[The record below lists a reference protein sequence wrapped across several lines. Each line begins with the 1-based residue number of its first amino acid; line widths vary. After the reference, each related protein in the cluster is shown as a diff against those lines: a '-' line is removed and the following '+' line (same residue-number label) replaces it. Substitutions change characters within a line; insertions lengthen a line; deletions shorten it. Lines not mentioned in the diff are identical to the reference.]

1 MSDSA
6 SRILQGRIM
15 PGDRLG
21 HFELVEYVGGGGMG
35 RVFRAV
41 DTRLNRTVALKV
53 LSVDQAADEETRLR
67 FQNEARSAARLDH
80 ENIARVHYVG
90 EDRGLHY
97 IVFEFIEGVNI
108 RAMVERKGR
117 LPLTEAVSYT
127 LQVAEA
133 LAHAASRDVVHRD
146 IKPSNVLI
154 MPDGHVKVIDMG
166 LARLRRIA
174 AEADLTASGVTLG
187 TFDYISP
194 EQARDP
200 RDADVR
206 SDIYSLGC
214 TFFYMLA
221 GRPPFPEGTVL
232 QKLLQ
237 HQGDRPPDVREFRP
251 ELPDEVDRVLRK
263 MLAKDPRHRYRAPNE
278 LVEDLFSLAEQV
290 GLRPLGQG
298 KRVLVAPHAAKMSP
312 LQRHL
317 PWILPITALVCIVSA
332 LHIFWSSSP
341 VPGPGPP
348 AAGRETPEDPGSHA
362 PALPVVEGGGAEP
375 APADRSGGPT
385 KVPQPRR
392 PAQEAVEAATPSATG
407 PHTGAI
413 TGAGAEHGPADVA
426 VAASFGPR
434 TAGGSPGA
442 EITLGPLEGG
452 LSAGET
458 ASYGLG
464 VEGSA
469 GDSPGVLTGAAEIA
483 PADPAVRRSGLLVVD
498 GDAEAEGSYRTLNA
512 ACSAAVNGD
521 VIELRYDG
529 RRNEQPIKLVNMK
542 VTIRAGEGY
551 HPVVVFQPDDVDPF
565 KYARSMLTL
574 TAGRLTLIGVA
585 LELHVPRAVPADN
598 WSLVEIK
605 DGQAVKLER
614 CSLTICN
621 ASGQRT
627 AYHSEVVFFQV
638 ESALGADLAIGD
650 NLSAIVSPTSIGLV
664 DCIARGEADFL
675 HCDDL
680 QPINLSWENGLLV
693 TTGCLLSTGGGQQSP
708 EPRATTHVDLRH
720 VSAVIGGG
728 LCRLSADYSSPY
740 QLPLE
745 INCSDSILMGGDGAA
760 LVEQAGIDEVD
771 EFRTRLAWLGDRNF
785 YENFDVFWEI
795 RGTDR
800 QPLVEPMD
808 FDGWQTYWGSEDEN
822 LPLRNAVK
830 WRNLPEVT
838 RPLHAHAPTDY
849 ALDDSGTD
857 NPAIGAASDGR
868 NAGLQVERLPEL
880 PPPATQDTPGPEP
893 SK

>member
-1 MSDSA
+1 
-6 SRILQGRIM
+6 
-15 PGDRLG
+15 
-21 HFELVEYVGGGGMG
+21 
-35 RVFRAV
+35 
-41 DTRLNRTVALKV
+41 VALKV

-90 EDRGLHY
+90 EDRGLHF

-108 RAMVERKGR
+108 RALVERKGR

-154 MPDGHVKVIDMG
+154 MPDGHVKLIDMG

-251 ELPDEVDRVLRK
+251 ELPEEVDRVLRK
-263 MLAKDPRHRYRAPNE
+263 MLAKDPRHRYRTPDE

-298 KRVLVAPHAAKMSP
+298 KRMLVAPHAPKMSP

-341 VPGPGPP
+341 VPGPEPP
-348 AAGRETPEDPGSHA
+348 APGQEIPEDPGSHA
-362 PALPVVEGGGAEP
+362 PATPVVEGSNAGP
-375 APADRSGGPT
+375 SPADRSGGPA
-385 KVPQPRR
+385 KVPPPRR
-392 PAQEAVEAATPSATG
+392 PDQGAVEAATPPTTE
-407 PHTGAI
+407 PHSEPT
-413 TGAGAEHGPADVA
+413 TGAGTEPKPARLPVAAPFDPRPAD
-426 VAASFGPR
+426 
-434 TAGGSPGA
+434 GSPGA
-442 EITLGPLEGG
+442 EITFGPMEGG
-452 LSAGET
+452 LSSGET
-458 ASYGLG
+458 SSYGLG
-464 VEGSA
+464 VEGRA
-469 GDSPGVLTGAAEIA
+469 GDSPGALTGAAELA
-483 PADPAVRRSGLLVVD
+483 PAEPATRRSGLLVVD
-498 GDAEAEGSYRTLNA
+498 GDTAAEGSYRTLSA

-521 VIELRYDG
+521 VIELRYNG
-529 RRNEQPIKLVNMK
+529 RRNERPIKLVNLK

-551 HPVVVFQPDDVDPF
+551 RPVVVFRPDDVDPF

-574 TAGRLTLIGVA
+574 AAGRLTLIGVA

-614 CSLTICN
+614 CWLTICN
-621 ASGQRT
+621 ASEQRT
-627 AYHSEVVFFQV
+627 AYHSDVVFFQV

-650 NLSAIVSPTSIGLV
+650 NRSAIVLLTSIELV

-675 HCDDL
+675 RCDDL
-680 QPINLSWENGLLV
+680 QPLSLSWENGLLV
-693 TTGCLLSTGGGQQSP
+693 TTGRLLSSRGGQQSP
-708 EPRATTHVDLRH
+708 QPRETIHVDLRH
-720 VSAVIGGG
+720 VSAVVGSG
-728 LCRLSADYSSPY
+728 LCRLAADYPSPY

-760 LVEQAGIDEVD
+760 LVEQVGIDEVD
-771 EFRTRLAWLGDRNF
+771 EFRTRIAWLGDRNF
-785 YENFDVFWEI
+785 YENFQVFWGI
-795 RGTDR
+795 RGIDR

-808 FDGWQTYWGSEDEN
+808 FDGWRIYWGSEDEN
-822 LPLRNAVK
+822 LPLHNAVK
-830 WRNLPEVT
+830 WRNLPEIT
-838 RPLHAHAPTDY
+838 RPMHTHAPTDY
-849 ALDDSGTD
+849 ALDDSETD

-868 NAGLQVERLPEL
+868 NAGLQVERLPQL
-880 PPPATQDTPGPEP
+880 PPPATQDSPGPEP
-893 SK
+893 SE